1 MPTRVLESATR
12 RDPPETIDNQDTQGT
27 KTASLPYLGAAIPVG
42 LTGAAAVA
50 LLLLL
55 LDALAGHPLGTPNVL
70 GAALLRSE
78 SIPLDAPIRPAL
90 VFGYTLLHGAAFLA
104 VAAAAV
110 SAEFT
115 LSSRGV
121 PLRLQLVFG
130 IVGLFGGLQATFLI
144 LGLLLGVSGETLGIG
159 RIALANGIAA
169 VAMGAVVALRGHG
182 RRGARG

>member
-1 MPTRVLESATR
+1 MTSHALESRTH
-12 RDPPETIDNQDTQGT
+12 RD
-27 KTASLPYLGAAIPVG
+27 KAAASLPYLGAALPVG

-50 LLLLL
+50 VLMLV

-78 SIPLDAPIRPAL
+78 SIPLGAPIQPGL

-110 SAEFT
+110 SAEYT

-130 IVGLFGGLQATFLI
+130 IAGLFGALQGTFMI

-169 VAMGAVVALRGHG
+169 VAMAGVVALRGHG
-182 RRGARG
+182 RGIASE

>member
-1 MPTRVLESATR
+1 MTARVIESKSYPDKAA
-12 RDPPETIDNQDTQGT
+12 
-27 KTASLPYLGAAIPVG
+27 ASLPYLGAALPVG
-42 LTGAAAVA
+42 LTGAAVVA
-50 LLLLL
+50 LLMLL
-55 LDALAGHPLGTPNVL
+55 LDAMAGHPLGTPNVL
-70 GAALLRSE
+70 GAALLRGE
-78 SIPLDAPIRPAL
+78 SIPLSAPIRPGL
-90 VFGYTLLHGAAFLA
+90 VFGYTLLHGAAFMA

-130 IVGLFGGLQATFLI
+130 IAGLFGGLQGTFMI

-169 VAMGAVVALRGHG
+169 VAMAAVVALRGHG
-182 RRGARG
+182 HRGARH